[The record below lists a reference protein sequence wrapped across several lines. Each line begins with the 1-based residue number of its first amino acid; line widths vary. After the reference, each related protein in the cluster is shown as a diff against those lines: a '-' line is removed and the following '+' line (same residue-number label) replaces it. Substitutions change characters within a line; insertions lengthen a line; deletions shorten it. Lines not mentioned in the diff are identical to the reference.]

1 MALEAKT
8 VASSAV
14 KAIKLE
20 KALASEAQLAKIL
33 AGEGRVLAGA
43 GSKKAL
49 RTADRLAAQYGG
61 EASNWSKVTGGNHIA
76 RDGTNIETH
85 AYENKVT
92 RDIVEPKTKL
102 VNEGQ

>member
-1 MALEAKT
+1 VSPSGKVALE
-8 VASSAV
+8 
-14 KAIKLE
+14 
-20 KALASEAQLAKIL
+20 QKIS
-33 AGEGRVLAGA
+33 
-43 GSKKAL
+43 GSL
-49 RTADRLAAQYGG
+49 QRTADRLAAQYGG